1 MAQLKAI
8 DIKRLDASIKYLE
21 RLSFDHLNDELCT
34 AIAVLQTYRREIMMG
49 ERKQNVISQ

>member
-8 DIKRLDASIKYLE
+8 DMKRLDESIKYLE

-34 AIAVLQTYRREIMMG
+34 AIAVLQAYKLELRMG
-49 ERKQNVISQ
+49 ERKQHVISQ